1 MPPCQ
6 RSYERDL
13 RGELLPRGKP
23 TAENVATVSALA
35 TEQGEKVKYELI
47 WHSVNDVHF
56 LVEADTEEDAM
67 GRLRI
72 WLCDPDEENGEGIEQ
87 L

>member
-1 MPPCQ
+1 M
-6 RSYERDL
+6 RSAGIAVL
-13 RGELLPRGKP
+13 
-23 TAENVATVSALA
+23 
-35 TEQGEKVKYELI
+35 
-47 WHSVNDVHF
+47 HSVNDVHF

>member
-1 MPPCQ
+1 MPEI
-6 RSYERDL
+6 SDAGSKE
-13 RGELLPRGKP
+13 K
-23 TAENVATVSALA
+23 
-35 TEQGEKVKYELI
+35 KVKYELI

-56 LVEADTEEDAM
+56 LVEADTEEDARD
-67 GRLRI
+67 RLCI

>member
-1 MPPCQ
+1 VIPKFRQPGFAG
-6 RSYERDL
+6 RAF
-13 RGELLPRGKP
+13 RGAYAGK
-23 TAENVATVSALA
+23 SRCRK
-35 TEQGEKVKYELI
+35 QGEKVKYELI

-67 GRLRI
+67 DRLCI
-72 WLCDPDEENGEGIEQ
+72 WLCDPDEENSEGIEQ